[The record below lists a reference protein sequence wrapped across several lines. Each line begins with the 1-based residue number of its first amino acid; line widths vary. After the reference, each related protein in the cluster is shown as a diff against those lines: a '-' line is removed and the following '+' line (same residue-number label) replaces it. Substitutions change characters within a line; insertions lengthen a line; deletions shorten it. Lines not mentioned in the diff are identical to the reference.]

1 MATQPVWHIDVLPG
15 LEDAARAE
23 IEALAGGTR
32 GASVRPH
39 GEGALRAWGVPQTA
53 LERARRVVAV
63 YLVVHVD
70 VPRPRGLLGHE
81 HLTRLVGE
89 ARRATAGRDFH
100 GVRVVAAGADSPVM
114 TRLGQALAGELGL
127 GHDPDDGDLVLRVV
141 RDRARTG
148 WEALVRTTPRPLA
161 TRPWR
166 VGRFPGSLNATIAA
180 HMVGMA
186 RAWPGGRAVNLLCG
200 AGTLAIEHL
209 LAHPAAAAV
218 GVDVD
223 GSRALPVAQRNAAAA
238 GVAGRLSLVRADA
251 ARLPVAGS
259 AGAPVL
265 YADLPYGDKVRW
277 SAPPDELYAGL
288 LAEAAR
294 IAGPRASFVVVT
306 EDIAR
311 FERAVAASASWQVGE
326 RLRVFQAGHRPQIWR
341 LVGP

>member
-15 LEDAARAE
+15 LEEAARAE
-23 IEALAGGTR
+23 IAALAGPAA

-39 GEGALRAWGVPQTA
+39 GEGALRARGIRQAA

-63 YLVVHVD
+63 YRVVHVD

-81 HLTRLVGE
+81 HLTRLAGE

-100 GVRVVAAGADSPVM
+100 GVRIVAAGADSLVM
-114 TRLGQALAGELGL
+114 IRLGRALAVELGL
-127 GHDPDDGDLVLRVV
+127 EHDQDDGDLVVRVV

-166 VGRFPGSLNATIAA
+166 VGRFPGSLNATVAA

-186 RAWPGGRAVNLLCG
+186 RARPGARAVNLLCG

-209 LAHPAAAAV
+209 LADPAATAL

-223 GSRALPVAQRNAAAA
+223 GSRALPVAAQNATAAQ
-238 GVAGRLSLVRADA
+238 VAARLSLVRADA
-251 ARLPVAGS
+251 VALPLTGAAR
-259 AGAPVL
+259 APVL
-265 YADLPYGDKVRW
+265 YADMPYGDKVRW

-311 FERAVAASASWQVGE
+311 FERAVGTSASWQAAE
-326 RLRVFQAGHRPQIWR
+326 RLRVFHGGHRPQIWR

>member
-1 MATQPVWHIDVLPG
+1 MATQVVWHIDVLPG
-15 LEDAARAE
+15 LEDGARTE
-23 IEALAGGTR
+23 LEASAGSAR
-32 GASVRPH
+32 GASVRPY
-39 GEGALRAWGVPQTA
+39 GGGALRAQGIPQAA

-81 HLTRLVGE
+81 HLTRLVAE
-89 ARRATAGRDFH
+89 VRRATAGRDFH
-100 GVRVVAAGADSPVM
+100 GVRIVAAGAESPVM

-127 GHDPDDGDLVLRVV
+127 DHDPGDGDLVVRVV

-166 VGRFPGSLNATIAA
+166 VGRFPGGLNATIAA

-186 RAWPGGRAVNLLCG
+186 GARPGDRAVNLLCG

-209 LAHPAAAAV
+209 LADPAATAA
-218 GVDVD
+218 GVDLD
-223 GSRALPVAQRNAAAA
+223 GRRALPVAAQNAAAA
-238 GVAGRLSLVRADA
+238 GVAARLSLVRADA
-251 ARLPVAGS
+251 VRLPLAGVARAS
-259 AGAPVL
+259 VL

-277 SAPPDELYAGL
+277 SAPPGELYAGL

-294 IAGPRASFVVVT
+294 VAGPRASLVVVT

-311 FERAVAASASWQVGE
+311 FERAVAVSTSWRVGE
-326 RLRVFQAGHRPQIWR
+326 RLRVFQGGHRPQIWR
-341 LVGP
+341 LVGS